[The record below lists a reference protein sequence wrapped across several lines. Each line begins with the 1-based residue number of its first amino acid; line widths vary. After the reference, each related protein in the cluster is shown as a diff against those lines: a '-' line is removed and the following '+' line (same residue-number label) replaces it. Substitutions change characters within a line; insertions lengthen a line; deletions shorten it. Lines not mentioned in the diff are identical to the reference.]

1 MKNRILT
8 INEHKEDKLSGF
20 IIEYVSTIKKN
31 QKNKKK
37 NQKGKIKKDI
47 TQLIPMKLI
56 TTTIIY
62 NSHHTINDIPYLY
75 ID

>member
-37 NQKGKIKKDI
+37 IKKVKSKRI
-47 TQLIPMKLI
+47 
-56 TTTIIY
+56 
-62 NSHHTINDIPYLY
+62 
-75 ID
+75 